1 VARVGPVV
9 RAIGTLGA
17 WFIYALIWLF
27 GRARRRADVDWL
39 VGPIGGNTIGDRV
52 FADTAEREGLVLDDS
67 AADAGLVPDFADLSS
82 DRFDATRA
90 HPLVREFYEHTTRFA
105 MDVWSKTYFP
115 SNLVLWL
122 LVKTISK
129 QVDQLNFPLSPLD
142 TARGMTSEIILLR
155 RPDRSVRYAGWLRRI
170 AAGRD
175 VLYAGFYLTA
185 RAPNEDRPCV
195 KAVFPMPDGSA
206 TVLLRPDIDSTGA
219 LLLDSSGKRFG
230 DVGFYRMQRRGSEH
244 LQVWYIRTLHE
255 RFRIYVDD
263 AGTLR
268 GDHDVRFLG
277 LPVLSLHYKMFRAP
291 EAPAARK
298 DEGRS
303 DSSSLRP

>member
-1 VARVGPVV
+1 VARIGPVV
-9 RAIGTLGA
+9 RVVATLGA

-27 GRARRRADVDWL
+27 GRTRRRADVDWL
-39 VGPIGGNTIGDRV
+39 VGPIGGDTIGDHV
-52 FADTAEREGLVLDDS
+52 FRDAAEREGLTLD
-67 AADAGLVPDFADLSS
+67 AGVGDAGLVADFAELSG
-82 DRFDATRA
+82 DGFDATRV

-105 MDVWSKTYFP
+105 MDVWSRTYFP
-115 SNLVLWL
+115 SSLALWL

-155 RPDRSVRYAGWLRRI
+155 RADRTVRYAGWLRRI
-170 AAGRD
+170 AENRD

-185 RAPNEDRPCV
+185 NAPNEGRPCV

-206 TVLLRPDIDSTGA
+206 TVLLRPDIDSTGG

-230 DVGFYRMQRRGSEH
+230 DAGFYRMQRRGDD
-244 LQVWYIRTLHE
+244 LRVWYIRTLHE

-277 LPVLSLHYKMFRAP
+277 LPVLTLHYKMFRVGP
-291 EAPAARK
+291 DVRK
-298 DEGRS
+298 NEGRS